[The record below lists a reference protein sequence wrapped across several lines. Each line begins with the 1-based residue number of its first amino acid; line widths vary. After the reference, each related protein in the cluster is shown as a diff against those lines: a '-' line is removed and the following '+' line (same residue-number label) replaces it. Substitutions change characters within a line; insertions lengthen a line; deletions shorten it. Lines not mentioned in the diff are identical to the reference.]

1 MQSYMCVAISDL
13 LRFSSMYSAYKNLLR
28 TRPLTTNCITTGFL
42 FATGDI
48 LAQTQFSHTDDNSK
62 PPFDFNRTLR
72 ATIYGSIIFAP
83 IGDRWYKT
91 LAKIKAPRSISNSKT
106 DTLARVMADQLG
118 FAPFLGVP
126 LYYSAMTFLEMR
138 PNPAKEAIERVENNW
153 WSTLKVNWCV
163 WPVFQ
168 LFNFGLVPV
177 QFHLLT
183 VNVISIGWNC
193 YISMLNARHG
203 KIAGVPLEEEQV
215 MM

>member
-1 MQSYMCVAISDL
+1 
-13 LRFSSMYSAYKNLLR
+13 MYSAYKNLLR
-28 TRPLTTNCITTGFL
+28 TRPLLTNCITTGFL
-42 FATGDI
+42 FATGDV
-48 LAQTQFSHTDDNSK
+48 LAQTQFSNRKDEDLVAT
-62 PPFDFNRTLR
+62 FDIKRTLR
-72 ATIYGSIIFAP
+72 ATVYGGIVFAP

-91 LAKIKAPRSISNSKT
+91 LAKIKAPKSISNDKT
-106 DTLARVMADQLG
+106 DTIARVAADQLG

-126 LYYSAMTFLEMR
+126 LYYSMMSLLEFND
-138 PNPAKEAIERVENNW
+138 NPTQSAVERVKNNW

-168 LFNFGLVPV
+168 MFNFGFVPV

-193 YISMLNARHG
+193 YISMLNAHSE
-203 KIAGVPLEEEQV
+203 KLAGVPIEEDTV